1 MLNSISW
8 QDYLTAAA
16 ISAIIYYL
24 VIGIRYYREDLANIF
39 SGQKSSGNRSIIYED
54 AGDTG
59 VISIAEQAEETT
71 FVNEELDEVEH
82 LVERLKKL
90 IADTVEKGA
99 DEVQFKKYLGLLFQE
114 YPALKTSLLRSS
126 INELV
131 ASECEKYGTVA
142 ISESEVEELWMN
154 S

>member
-16 ISAIIYYL
+16 ISAAIYYL
-24 VIGIRYYREDLANIF
+24 VIGLRYYREDLKKAF
-39 SGQKSSGNRSIIYED
+39 SGPGRTNHRTTSYED
-54 AGDTG
+54 MGDTG
-59 VISIAEQAEETT
+59 VISIAEKASQSEPL
-71 FVNEELDEVEH
+71 NEEFDEVEH
-82 LVERLKKL
+82 LIDRVKRL
-90 IADTVEKGA
+90 IADTVEKGL
-99 DEVQFKKYLGLLFQE
+99 DEKPFRQSLRGLFQE

-131 ASECEKYGTVA
+131 VSECEKYGTVT
-142 ISESEVEELWMN
+142 ISESEVEELWKD

>member
-1 MLNSISW
+1 MLSSISW

-24 VIGIRYYREDLANIF
+24 VIGIRYYREDLTKVF
-39 SGQKSSGNRSIIYED
+39 SGQKNIGHRSIMYED
-54 AGDTG
+54 TGDTG
-59 VISIAEQAEETT
+59 VISIAEKTEQSE

-82 LVERLKKL
+82 LIERLKKL
-90 IADTVEKGA
+90 IADTVEKGV
-99 DEVQFKKYLGLLFQE
+99 DEGQFKNYLGLLFQE
-114 YPALKTSLLRSS
+114 YPALKTSMLRSS